1 MPRQPDKRKIGIFM
15 ITSVSIL
22 LLILGGLLQNKI
34 FGHKSKEIVM
44 FFDESVN
51 GLSVGSSVV
60 FKGVKIGE
68 VSRIEIKANP
78 DDLSFSI
85 PVYAKMQSKSLNSD
99 SLFSSPKAVL
109 DELIKKG
116 LRARLATHSFVTG
129 QLMVELVMLPETD
142 IKLHEDVGVLE
153 IPTVL
158 SPIGEL
164 SRGLQKI
171 PLAEGFKNFTDFFG
185 GLNKMMPEIN
195 KVVADIENMVQRN
208 KGVTIQVL
216 DNFNK
221 MTINVAKAAKS
232 MQNLTDYLERHPE
245 ALIKGK
251 KR

>member
-1 MPRQPDKRKIGIFM
+1 MPRQPDKRRIGIFM
-15 ITSVSIL
+15 VTSTIVL

-34 FGHKSKEIVM
+34 FGNKGKEVVM
-44 FFDESVN
+44 FFEESVN
-51 GLSVGSSVV
+51 GLSVGSAVV

-78 DDLSFSI
+78 EELTFSI
-85 PVYAKMQSKSLNSD
+85 PVYAKMSSKSINSN
-99 SLFSSPKAVL
+99 SIFSSEKQVL
-109 DELIKKG
+109 DALVKRG

-129 QLMVELVMLPETD
+129 QLMVELVMEPQSEV
-142 IKLHEDVGVLE
+142 KLHEEVSVLE
-153 IPTVL
+153 IPTIL

-171 PLAEGFKNFTDFFG
+171 PLAEGFGNFTEFFKS
-185 GLNKMMPEIN
+185 LNEMMPEIN
-195 KVVADIENMVQRN
+195 NVVDDIGNMVQRN
-208 KGVTIQVL
+208 KGVTVQVL

-221 MTINVAKAAKS
+221 MTVNVAKAAKS

-251 KR
+251 K

>member
-1 MPRQPDKRKIGIFM
+1 MPKQPNRKKIGIF
-15 ITSVSIL
+15 IVSSVAVL

-34 FGHKSKEIVM
+34 FGHKGKEVVM

-51 GLSVGSSVV
+51 GLSVGSAVV

-78 DDLSFSI
+78 EELTFSI
-85 PVYAKMQSKSLNSD
+85 PVYANMGAKSINSN
-99 SLFSSPKAVL
+99 SFFSSEKDVL
-109 DELIKKG
+109 DALIKRG

-129 QLMVELVMLPETD
+129 QLMVELVMAPQSE
-142 IKLHEDVGVLE
+142 IRIHENAGVLE
-153 IPTVL
+153 IPTIL

-164 SRGLQKI
+164 SRGLQKV
-171 PLAEGFKNFTDFFG
+171 PLAEGFGNFTEFFK

-195 KVVADIENMVQRN
+195 SIVEDIENMVQRN
-208 KGVTIQVL
+208 KGVTVQVL

-221 MTINVAKAAKS
+221 MTINVGKAAKS

-251 KR
+251 K

>member
-1 MPRQPDKRKIGIFM
+1 MPRQPNRRKIGIF
-15 ITSVSIL
+15 IVGSAAVL

-34 FGHKSKEIVM
+34 FGHKGREVVM

-51 GLSVGSSVV
+51 GLSVGSAVV

-68 VSRIEIKANP
+68 VSRIEIKA
-78 DDLSFSI
+78 DADELTFSI
-85 PVYAKMQSKSLNSD
+85 PVYARMKAKSINSN
-99 SLFSSPKAVL
+99 SFFSTPKGIL
-109 DELIKKG
+109 DELVRKG

-129 QLMVELVMLPETD
+129 QLMIELVMAPDSEV
-142 IKLHEDVGVLE
+142 KLHGDSGVLE

-171 PLAEGFKNFTDFFG
+171 PLAEGFRNFTEFFE
-185 GLNKMMPEIN
+185 GLNSSMPEIH
-195 KVVADIENMVQRN
+195 KIITDIGNAVDRN
-208 KGVTIQVL
+208 KGVTVQVL

-221 MTINVAKAAKS
+221 MTINVGKAAKS

-251 KR
+251 K

>member
-1 MPRQPDKRKIGIFM
+1 MPRQPNKRKIGIFM
-15 ITSVSIL
+15 VTGVTVL

-34 FGHKSKEIVM
+34 FGNKGKEVVM

-51 GLSVGSSVV
+51 GLSVGSAVV

-68 VSRIEIKANP
+68 VSRIEIKADP
-78 DDLSFSI
+78 EELSFSI
-85 PVYAKMQSKSLNSD
+85 PVYAKMQAKSINSN
-99 SLFSSPKAVL
+99 SFFSSPKAVL
-109 DELIKKG
+109 DELVRKG

-129 QLMVELVMLPETD
+129 QLMVELVMMPESEV
-142 IKLHEDVGVLE
+142 KLHDDASVLE

-164 SRGLQKI
+164 SRGLQKV
-171 PLAEGFKNFTDFFG
+171 PLAEGFKNFTEFFE

-195 KVVADIENMVQRN
+195 KIVEDIENMVQRN
-208 KGVTIQVL
+208 KGVTVQVL

-221 MTINVAKAAKS
+221 MTVNVAKAAKS

-251 KR
+251 K

>member
-15 ITSVSIL
+15 VTSVVVL
-22 LLILGGLLQNKI
+22 LLILGGLLQNKL

-51 GLSVGSSVV
+51 GLSVGSAVV

-68 VSRIEIKANP
+68 VSRIEIKTNP
-78 DDLSFSI
+78 ETLTFSI
-85 PVYAKMQSKSLNSD
+85 PVYAKMSAKSINSN
-99 SLFSSPKAVL
+99 SFFSSQKAVL
-109 DELIKKG
+109 DELVKRG

-129 QLMVELVMLPETD
+129 QLMVELVMLPESEV
-142 IKLHEDVGVLE
+142 KLHDDVGVLE
-153 IPTVL
+153 IPTAL

-171 PLAEGFKNFTDFFG
+171 PLAEGFGNFTEFFK
-185 GLNKMMPEIN
+185 GLNEMMPEIN
-195 KVVADIENMVQRN
+195 RIVGDIENMVQRN
-208 KGVTIQVL
+208 KGVTVQVL

-221 MTINVAKAAKS
+221 MTVNVAKAAKS

-245 ALIKGK
+245 SLIKGK
-251 KR
+251 K

>member
-1 MPRQPDKRKIGIFM
+1 MPRQPNRKKIGIF
-15 ITSVSIL
+15 IVSSVVVL
-22 LLILGGLLQNKI
+22 LFILGGLLQNKI
-34 FGHKSKEIVM
+34 FGNKGKEIVM

-51 GLSVGSSVV
+51 GLGVGSAVV

-78 DDLSFSI
+78 DELTFSI
-85 PVYAKMQSKSLNSD
+85 PVYARMKAKSINSN
-99 SLFSSPKAVL
+99 SFFSSPKAVL
-109 DELIKKG
+109 DELVKKG

-129 QLMVELVMLPETD
+129 QLMVELVMEPESK
-142 IKLHEDVGVLE
+142 IELHGDVGVLE

-171 PLAEGFKNFTDFFG
+171 PLAEGFRNFSEFFK
-185 GLNKMMPEIN
+185 GLNSSMPEIH
-195 KVVADIENMVQRN
+195 KIIADIENIVQRN
-208 KGVTIQVL
+208 KGVTLQVL

-221 MTINVAKAAKS
+221 TTISVGKAAKS

-251 KR
+251 K

>member
-1 MPRQPDKRKIGIFM
+1 MPRQPNKRKIGIF
-15 ITSVSIL
+15 IVSSVVVL
-22 LLILGGLLQNKI
+22 LFILGGLLQNKI
-34 FGHKSKEIVM
+34 FGHKGREVVM

-68 VSRIEIKANP
+68 VSRIEIKA
-78 DDLSFSI
+78 DADELTFSI
-85 PVYAKMQSKSLNSD
+85 PVYARMKTKSINSN
-99 SLFSSPKAVL
+99 SFFSTPKGIL
-109 DELIKKG
+109 DELVKKG

-129 QLMVELVMLPETD
+129 QLMIELVMAPDSEA
-142 IKLHEDVGVLE
+142 KLHDDIGVLE
-153 IPTVL
+153 IPTIL

-171 PLAEGFKNFTDFFG
+171 PWAEGFRNFTEFFE
-185 GLNKMMPEIN
+185 GLNKSMPEIH
-195 KVVADIENMVQRN
+195 KIISDIGNAVDRN
-208 KGVTIQVL
+208 KGVTVQVL

-221 MTINVAKAAKS
+221 MTINVGKAAKS

-251 KR
+251 K